1 MKWHQERGEFQKFG
15 YFATQ
20 ELSRCAPLLIMVAP
34 SLHVH
39 PTTDTLLRYL
49 SPDIEWKL
57 VGIDERWR
65 DGVRV
70 LFRKSRGARS

>member
-1 MKWHQERGEFQKFG
+1 
-15 YFATQ
+15 
-20 ELSRCAPLLIMVAP
+20 MVAP

-49 SPDIEWKL
+49 SPQIEWKL

-65 DGVRV
+65 EGIRV
-70 LFRKSRGARS
+70 LFRKTRGVRQAVVTAG